1 MAIFSSLNSVPTEIA
16 SRLGGIITFNY
27 LVQAAFASVAIPLQT
42 ERFYD
47 LAGSVGFIST
57 AIVSSFYP
65 NFRLML
71 NNVKTFGLTSGR
83 IAEGLTSE
91 MWNPTKVL
99 SVRQMVVGGMV
110 ILWAGRLGS
119 FLIQRITKAGHDSR
133 FDTIKT
139 NPFKFAGAWFGQATW
154 ILCSGLP
161 LWMLNSIPAARHP
174 KFGTPLDLLG
184 LGVWVGGLTLEV
196 VADRQKSAWRAAKD
210 DKKHDEKFIKD
221 GVWSWSRH
229 PNYAGEIILW
239 AGLPLIALPTLL
251 SNASSSIPL
260 TSRLPGYFPYLAV
273 VPPVFEYLLLNYGS
287 GVPLLEESAE
297 KKWGQDKGP
306 GSWEEYKR
314 KVPVLFSLPGAKI

>member
-1 MAIFSSLNSVPTEIA
+1 
-16 SRLGGIITFNY
+16 
-27 LVQAAFASVAIPLQT
+27 VAIPLQT

-91 MWNPTKVL
+91 MWNPAKVL

-119 FLIQRITKAGHDSR
+119 FLIQASPSSHLDRSPSMLIESCPLHRLIWNPQRITKAGHDSR

-174 KFGTPLDLLG
+174 RFGTPLDLLG

-196 VADRQKSAWRAAKD
+196 VADLR
-210 DKKHDEKFIKD
+210 E
-221 GVWSWSRH
+221 
-229 PNYAGEIILW
+229 
-239 AGLPLIALPTLL
+239 
-251 SNASSSIPL
+251 SNRDQANQ
-260 TSRLPGYFPYLAV
+260 V
-273 VPPVFEYLLLNYGS
+273 VL
-287 GVPLLEESAE
+287 
-297 KKWGQDKGP
+297 
-306 GSWEEYKR
+306 
-314 KVPVLFSLPGAKI
+314 